1 MRMLDGPNLYFTRPA
16 VKLTIDARVW
26 LELPDE
32 RAAALAA
39 RAGIDDQALPG
50 GPGTDRRLRLCA
62 RLAGRVVRALGD
74 AAGMRLPVRARP
86 GPQPGQVVVAYPWRR
101 RREAEALAGE
111 AGRMLLE
118 LGRDRRQLRSLV
130 RDASAR
136 IGGIDPGAEPT
147 VVEPAIPVVAVT
159 GTNGKTTS
167 VRLIAHL
174 LRAAG
179 RSVAYTSTD
188 GVFRDD
194 ELIEEGDYSG
204 FGGAAR
210 ALSQPGIDAAV
221 LEVARGGIL
230 LRGIGVTRNDVA
242 LVTNVGEDH
251 LGQYGIQ
258 TLDQLAEVKAAITRI
273 TTKTGWDVLN
283 ADDPRVL
290 GMRQRA
296 RGRPFLF
303 SLDPDHPAIRS
314 VLAERGRAVTVLD
327 GDIVLLERRHRV
339 LHVVRLEEV
348 PVTLAGISTA
358 NVRNALG
365 ATAAGI
371 ALGIPL
377 EPLANGLR
385 TFVLDPEHNPG
396 RANLFE
402 IEGRIV
408 VVDYAHNEDGM
419 HGLVEI
425 CRGLRSERG
434 QTWLA
439 FGAAG
444 DRTNAILHRLGY
456 TAARGVDHVAIAEL
470 RRYLRGRDAK
480 DLLQRLLL
488 GADDGGAQHTPVFPD
503 EVHAME
509 WMLSQSAPDDVVAVA
524 ALGQRSEVLALL
536 RDRGATSVG
545 PQRVRELVGRARAQ
559 PGQEP
564 AQDVGAAASAPLAS
578 R

>member
-1 MRMLDGPNLYFTRPA
+1 MLDGPNLYFTRPA
-16 VKLTIDARVW
+16 VKLTVDARLW

-39 RAGIDDQALPG
+39 RAGIEDQALPG

-74 AAGMRLPVRARP
+74 AAGMRLQVRARP

-111 AGRMLLE
+111 VSRMLLE
-118 LGRDRRQLRSLV
+118 LGRDRRQLRSLA

-136 IGGIDPGAEPT
+136 IDGIDPGAEPT

-230 LRGIGVTRNDVA
+230 LRGIGVSRNDVA

-251 LGQYGIQ
+251 IGQYGIQ

-377 EPLANGLR
+377 EPLADGLR
-385 TFVLDPEHNPG
+385 SFVPDPEHNPG

-419 HGLVEI
+419 RGLVEI
-425 CRGLRSERG
+425 CRGLRSEPG

-470 RRYLRGRDAK
+470 HRYLRGRDAK

-488 GADDGGAQHTPVFPD
+488 GADDGGARHTPVFPD

-509 WMLSQSAPDDVVAVA
+509 WMLSQSARDDVVAVA

-545 PQRVRELVGRARAQ
+545 PEQVRELVRRARAQ
-559 PGQEP
+559 PGQKP
-564 AQDVGAAASAPLAS
+564 AQDVADAASAPLAS